1 MITLSNL
8 TSTNTLLDK
17 KPITNSLINN
27 NDNNSLLDKKD
38 FILQTKDQ
46 MMHKNNT
53 LYSNQSKNIKNALL
67 GK

>member
-1 MITLSNL
+1 MITLYNL

-17 KPITNSLINN
+17 RPITNSLINN

-53 LYSNQSKNIKNALL
+53 LYRQKTMGI
-67 GK
+67 